1 MIKIGTNS
9 INLNTSS
16 GGITL
21 RGPLPGGMDVQDTIN
36 RQCSHVAPSQA
47 AHLYM
52 AANWASNSQTVPAC
66 LARARQVVQ
75 NFRQAIP
82 AGESVFAWFDGF
94 TFMIRCTPQSMI
106 FFAVVSPQD
115 STEERNKVAEG
126 LFDRI
131 VHGFS
136 N

>member
-1 MIKIGTNS
+1 
-9 INLNTSS
+9 
-16 GGITL
+16 
-21 RGPLPGGMDVQDTIN
+21 
-36 RQCSHVAPSQA
+36 
-47 AHLYM
+47 M